1 MFIEQVI
8 TSFIAS
14 MAFGVLFNVPRK
26 ALLQCGLTGMF
37 GWIIYW
43 NLENYKA
50 DVIIATLIGAF
61 VVAII
66 SQIFARKKKMPIILF
81 NIAGIIPLVPGG
93 LAYDAMRHFVENDYI
108 TAIEMAAKVFLISGS
123 IAIGLVLSEVVNQI
137 TKVRPRRFF

>member
-1 MFIEQVI
+1 MIIEQAI

-37 GWIIYW
+37 GWLIYW
-43 NLENYKA
+43 GLANYEV
-50 DVIIATLIGAF
+50 DIIVSTLVAAF
-61 VVAII
+61 VVAIV
-66 SQIFARKKKMPIILF
+66 SQIFSRTRKMPIILF

-137 TKVRPRRFF
+137 TRVKPKRFF